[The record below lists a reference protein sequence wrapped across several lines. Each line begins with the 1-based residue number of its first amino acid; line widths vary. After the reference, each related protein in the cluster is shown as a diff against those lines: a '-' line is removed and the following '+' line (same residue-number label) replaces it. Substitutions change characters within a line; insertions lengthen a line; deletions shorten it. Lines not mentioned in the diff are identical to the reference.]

1 MKTDTSIETDR
12 LILRPWT
19 LSQEDRNFFHFIHS
33 DPEVRR
39 FYVTRMTRQQADEK
53 IEQAVEGYAETD
65 VDWAVACLKSTG
77 EPVGVTGLGHVHYDT
92 PFTPCV
98 EIGWLYNPKHW
109 GQGFATEAGMALL
122 KQGFED
128 VGLSEIVAFAVHN
141 NHASIAVMKRLG
153 MHRVDDGDFD
163 HPMVPDSHAHL
174 QKHVLYTIS
183 AGHWR
188 GQATQGA

>member
-65 VDWAVACLKSTG
+65 VDWGVACLKSTG

-98 EIGWLYNPKHW
+98 EIGWLYNPSIGGKGLQRKRAW
-109 GQGFATEAGMALL
+109 PCANKGSKTSAYRKLL
-122 KQGFED
+122 PSRCTTTMP
-128 VGLSEIVAFAVHN
+128 LLPS
-141 NHASIAVMKRLG
+141 
-153 MHRVDDGDFD
+153 
-163 HPMVPDSHAHL
+163 
-174 QKHVLYTIS
+174 
-183 AGHWR
+183 
-188 GQATQGA
+188 